1 MATSRSVTYEVGVT
15 FCTGRSFKRDHDS
28 LAEAMQE
35 YTTML
40 SVAIDPSLA
49 TEVDAKHI
57 RMVTFLAFD
66 ALGEVTQHITSPIFD
81 CEDRA
86 IA

>member
-1 MATSRSVTYEVGVT
+1 M
-15 FCTGRSFKRDHDS
+15 DD
-28 LAEAMQE
+28 LAEAMAE

-49 TEVDAKHI
+49 TELDAKHI
-57 RMVTFLAFD
+57 RMVTFLGFD
-66 ALGEVTQHITSPIFD
+66 ELGQVTQHITSPIFE

-86 IA
+86 TA

>member
-1 MATSRSVTYEVGVT
+1 MARSVTFEVGVT
-15 FCTGRSFKRDHDS
+15 FCSGRSFKHDMDD
-28 LAEAMQE
+28 LAEAMAE

-49 TEVDAKHI
+49 TELDAKHI
-57 RMVTFLAFD
+57 RMVTFLGFD
-66 ALGEVTQHITSPIFD
+66 ELGQVTQHITSPIFE

-86 IA
+86 TA